1 MQLYTNMH
9 HPLLQTF
16 AYATSQKRLLTL
28 EEVYRYQINTQY
40 TLQELSS
47 EIAKISQIRT
57 QYGLYG
63 LIDYFDELLI
73 LRQEKGRES
82 IRRYRRINRYGRLLI
97 SIPYIRGIFLA
108 GSSSFS
114 TGNTKK
120 KSDIDIFIITKNKHL
135 WIARF
140 LITSITQVLGI
151 RRSEG
156 IEENRFCLNH
166 YITENNLKRS
176 DHTLYAAQLY
186 ADYIAIGSDSQRL
199 LDKFWQNNSWTK
211 DLFPQAKAREYP
223 IFSHLQS
230 YTIKIWLE
238 NMLTMFS
245 IHIWNKLARWG
256 QMQKIKSNSIQSN
269 NNNRIQVSDTELE
282 FHPEPNSIK
291 VEQTMHTI
299 LQ

>member
-1 MQLYTNMH
+1 MH
-9 HPLLQTF
+9 HTLLQTF
-16 AYATSQKRLLTL
+16 AYAASQKRLLTL
-28 EEVYRYQINTQY
+28 EEIYRYQINIQY
-40 TLQELSS
+40 TLQELPSQ
-47 EIAKISQIRT
+47 IAKIPQIKT

-63 LIDYFDELLI
+63 LIDSFDELLI

-82 IRRYRRINRYGRLLI
+82 IRRYRRISQYGRLLI

-120 KSDIDIFIITKNKHL
+120 RSDIDIFIITKNQHL

-140 LITSITQVLGI
+140 LITSITQILGI
-151 RRSEG
+151 RRSGEM
-156 IEENRFCLNH
+156 EENRFCLNH

-176 DHTLYAAQLY
+176 DHNIYSAQLY
-186 ADYIAIGSDSQRL
+186 ADYIAIGANSQQL
-199 LDKFWQNNSWTK
+199 LDKFWQDNMWTRE
-211 DLFPQAKAREYP
+211 LFPQAKARQYP
-223 IFSHLQS
+223 IFNHLQS
-230 YTIKIWLE
+230 YTIKTWLE
-238 NMLTMFS
+238 NILTKFS
-245 IHIWNKLARWG
+245 IHIWNRVARWG

-291 VEQTMHTI
+291 VEQVMQTI
-299 LQ
+299 LQQIG

>member
-1 MQLYTNMH
+1 MH

-28 EEVYRYQINTQY
+28 EEIYRYQINTQY
-40 TLQELSS
+40 TLQELPSQ
-47 EIAKISQIRT
+47 IAKIPQIKT

-63 LIDYFDELLI
+63 LIDCFDELLI

-82 IRRYRRINRYGRLLI
+82 IRRYKQITKYGRLLI
-97 SIPYIRGIFLA
+97 SIPFIRGIFLA

-120 KSDIDIFIITKNKHL
+120 RSDIDIFIITKNKHL

-140 LITSITQVLGI
+140 LITSITQILGI
-151 RRSEG
+151 RRSGEM
-156 IEENRFCLNH
+156 EENRFCLNH

-176 DHTLYAAQLY
+176 DHNIYSAQLY
-186 ADYIAIGSDSQRL
+186 ADYIAIGEDSQQL
-199 LDKFWQNNSWTK
+199 LDTFWQDNMWTRE
-211 DLFPQAKAREYP
+211 LFPQAKARQYP

-230 YTIKIWLE
+230 YTIKTWLE
-238 NMLTMFS
+238 NILTKFS
-245 IHIWNKLARWG
+245 IHIWNKVARWG
-256 QMQKIKSNSIQSN
+256 QIQKIKSNSIQAN
-269 NNNRIQVSDTELE
+269 KDNRIQVSDTELE

-291 VEQTMHTI
+291 VEQAMKQI
-299 LQ
+299 LQQIG